1 MHLWRTVCEHGTK
14 LWDPQNAGNVFTTAG
29 RNAFWRRTAVWRHVY
44 TNLLHFYVRSLS
56 LGSSLR
62 HTNQCHWN
70 SHRNPLR
77 FNYKTSWYSINSS
90 FHWQPPLSIFLK
102 CFELTVLELSKQ
114 NILPAVYTQP
124 TLNVTTP
131 PYLVRKQWCSASWL
145 PCLIIPSPGRPIFS
159 QNREY
164 LSEIKANESQTT
176 RAKGWKHRS
185 EVAETFI
192 QYVPTSKL
200 GPGKT
205 LSKLRISVS
214 LLSTYRKIPGLCI
227 KSDYDRFLHQP
238 FQFAAYLLL
247 YTFHTM
253 IITEQTNLIP
263 TSCTSKNER
272 QCTRKLTLR
281 HVREA
286 IVAGEKQ

>member
-1 MHLWRTVCEHGTK
+1 MPFDEGLLYGVTSIPIYFPFMFVHFHSAQVFVTPITVIATLIAILLDLITK
-14 LWDPQNAGNVFTTAG
+14 LPGIPSTA
-29 RNAFWRRTAVWRHVY
+29 H
-44 TNLLHFYVRSLS
+44 SID
-56 LGSSLR
+56 
-62 HTNQCHWN
+62 
-70 SHRNPLR
+70 SHR
-77 FNYKTSWYSINSS
+77 SS
-90 FHWQPPLSIFLK
+90 TFLIY
-102 CFELTVLELSKQ
+102 FELTVLELSKQ

-124 TLNVTTP
+124 TLNVTTLS
-131 PYLVRKQWCSASWL
+131 YLVRKQWCSASWL
-145 PCLIIPSPGRPIFS
+145 PCLIILSPGRPIFS

-164 LSEIKANESQTT
+164 LTEIKANESQTT
-176 RAKGWKHRS
+176 KAKGSQHRS
-185 EVAETFI
+185 EVAETFT

-214 LLSTYRKIPGLCI
+214 LLSTYRKIPGLYI

-263 TSCTSKNER
+263 TSCT
-272 QCTRKLTLR
+272 RKKKGNVL
-281 HVREA
+281 ES
-286 IVAGEKQ
+286 